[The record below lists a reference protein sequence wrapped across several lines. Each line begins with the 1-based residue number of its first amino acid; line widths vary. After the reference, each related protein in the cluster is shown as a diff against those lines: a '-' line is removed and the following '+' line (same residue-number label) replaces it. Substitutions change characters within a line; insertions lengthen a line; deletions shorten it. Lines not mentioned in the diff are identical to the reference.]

1 VTPEFVRR
9 WQRWR
14 EGVRGR
20 RIANLVYR
28 GVIGV
33 VGVLVLAVGIVTIPY
48 PGPGWAIVFLGLGIL
63 ATEFSWAR
71 RLLGYARERYDR
83 FMAWFWLQGLWIQI
97 LGALFTA
104 AVVMTTLWVL
114 GAVAWG
120 AGLVGIEWPW
130 LNSPLGIGS

>member
-1 VTPEFVRR
+1 MTPEFVRR

-120 AGLVGIEWPW
+120 PASSASNGRG
-130 LNSPLGIGS
+130 